1 MASDLDPIVNVSSTV
16 TDKSPTRAS
25 FGTPLI
31 AGYHTA
37 WLDYVREYAEADE
50 MLDDGFTTSSPLYK
64 MAQALKAQNPA
75 PPTFKVGRLAT
86 AYTQTVHLI
95 PAVTTVGFVYNLTIA
110 GTAITFTVA
119 TGTVQAIVE
128 GLEPLVEAV
137 TGISSTEDDTKVVAV
152 SASGA
157 WESYAWAR
165 GLNVI
170 DVTADPGIAADLAL
184 IKTEDDDW
192 YGLALVPNSDAIV
205 KEAALW
211 VESNGK
217 QFVAMSG
224 DWDIADAGQTTDLA
238 SDLVG
243 LGYHRTGLIWHRFI
257 GGSEWINAAW
267 LSVMLGA
274 DPGSATPAFKSLAG
288 ISVDDLRVGEFNAIQ
303 GKNASTYDRRHGAN
317 ITFEGKAASG
327 RYMDIPRFVD
337 WQDEQIRVDLYQLL
351 INQPKVPYTSNGLA
365 ALKGTMEA
373 SMQKGVKA
381 GGISLDVAP
390 EAIVPDIS
398 ETATAD
404 RAARTVRDLKYRYR
418 LSGAMHKLIVQG
430 TVSI

>member
-1 MASDLDPIVNVSSTV
+1 MSDLDPIVNVSSTV

-50 MLDDGFTTSSPLYK
+50 LLDDGFTTSSPLYK
-64 MAQALKAQNPA
+64 MAQALKAQDPA
-75 PPTFKVGRLAT
+75 PPTFKVGRLGT
-86 AYTQTVHLI
+86 AYTQTINLI
-95 PAVTTVGFVYNLTIA
+95 ATVATEGYVYNFTIA
-110 GTAITFTVA
+110 GTPITYTVLAAATTTTVA
-119 TGTVQAIVE
+119 TA
-128 GLEPLVEAV
+128 LELLIEAV
-137 TGISSTEDDTKVVAV
+137 AGIASSSAVATVTAV
-152 SASGA
+152 SAAGA
-157 WESYAWAR
+157 WESYAWER

-170 DVTADPGIAADLAL
+170 DITADAGIAADLAA

-205 KEAALW
+205 KEAAIW

-217 QFVAMSG
+217 QMVVQSG

-288 ISVDDLRVGEFNAIQ
+288 VSVDDLRTGEFNAIQ
-303 GKNASTYDRRHGAN
+303 AKNASTYDRRHGAN

-351 INQPKVPYTSNGLA
+351 INSPKVPYTSMGLA

-398 ETATAD
+398 ETAIAD